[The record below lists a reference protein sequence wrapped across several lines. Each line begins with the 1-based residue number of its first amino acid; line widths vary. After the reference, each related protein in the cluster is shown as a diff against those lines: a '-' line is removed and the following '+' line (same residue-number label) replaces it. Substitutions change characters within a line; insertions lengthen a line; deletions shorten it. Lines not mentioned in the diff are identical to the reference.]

1 MCLWEHSSNN
11 LGPGDNSVLKVLPPL
26 YTYDIMQNRFL
37 KFFPIPKFLNPE
49 YSGVS
54 VSDTSIRFFQFEKKG
69 TGLVVRKYLERNLP
83 LGAIVS
89 GHIHN
94 TDEVIAVLKDIRK
107 EIKTPYVRASLPEEK
122 AYLFKTTIPLVSSN
136 DIRNNIEFKLEEN
149 VPLPANTLTFDFA
162 VVDPKEPNKDH
173 FTVVVSAIPREVIDL
188 YVEVFDSA
196 GFIPYSLEMESQA
209 IARALLKKTERG
221 TYVIVHCAP
230 KKVGLYIVSHSIVH
244 FTSTVATGVSE
255 QFDPQAIALELK
267 KVIAFWQTSHVSDD
281 TVSKNIEQVFVT
293 GEGFT
298 EDFSGTLGALVKA
311 NVTVGNV
318 WTNAFDINQLV
329 PEISFTDS
337 VKYAPA
343 IGLALP
349 THILI

>member
-1 MCLWEHSSNN
+1 MQ
-11 LGPGDNSVLKVLPPL
+11 NSFLKVDTAL
-26 YTYDIMQNRFL
+26 YTYTIMQSRFL
-37 KFFPIPKFLNPE
+37 KFFPVPKFLNPE

-54 VSDTSIRFFQFEKKG
+54 VSDTSIRLFQFQKKG
-69 TGLVVRKYLERNLP
+69 TGLVIKKYLERPLP
-83 LGAIVS
+83 PGAIVS

-94 TDEVIAVLKDIRK
+94 TSEVVAVLRDIKK
-107 EIKTPYVRASLPEEK
+107 EIKTPYIRASLPEEK
-122 AYLFKTTIPLVSSN
+122 AYLFKTTIPLVGSN
-136 DIRNNIEFKLEEN
+136 EIRNNIEFKLEEN

-162 VVDPKEPNKDH
+162 VVDPKETGKEH
-173 FTVVVSAIPREVIDL
+173 FSVVVSAIPREVVDL
-188 YVEVFDSA
+188 YVEVFESA
-196 GFIPYSLEMESQA
+196 GFVLYSLEMESQA

-221 TYVIVHCAP
+221 TYIIVHCAP
-230 KKVGLYIVSHSIVH
+230 KKVGLYVVSHSIIH
-244 FTSTVATGVSE
+244 FTSTVAVGVDE
-255 QFDPQAIALELK
+255 HFDPNVVAPEVK

-281 TVSKNIEQVFVT
+281 MTSKDIEHVFVT

-298 EDFSGTLGALVKA
+298 ADFPGTLATLVKTD
-311 NVTVGNV
+311 VTVGNV
-318 WTNAFDINQLV
+318 WTNAFDINQSV

>member
-1 MCLWEHSSNN
+1 
-11 LGPGDNSVLKVLPPL
+11 
-26 YTYDIMQNRFL
+26 MQSRFL
-37 KFFPIPKFLNPE
+37 KFFPTPKFLNPE

-69 TGLVVRKYLERNLP
+69 TSLVVKKYLERMLP
-83 LGAIVS
+83 PGAIVS

-94 TDEVIAVLKDIRK
+94 TSEVIAVLKDIKK

-122 AYLFKTTIPLVSSN
+122 AYLFKTTIPLVNSN

-162 VVDPKEPNKDH
+162 VVDPKELGKDH

-188 YVEVFDSA
+188 YIEVFDSA
-196 GFIPYSLEMESQA
+196 GFITYSLEMESQA
-209 IARALLKKTERG
+209 IARALLTKAQRG
-221 TYVIVHCAP
+221 TYIIVHCAP
-230 KKVGLYIVSHSIVH
+230 KKVGLYIVSHSIIH
-244 FTSTVATGVSE
+244 FTSTVAIGVDE
-255 QFDPQAIALELK
+255 HFDPNVIAPELK
-267 KVIAFWQTSHVSDD
+267 KVVTFWQNSHVSDD
-281 TVSKNIEQVFVT
+281 TESKNIEQIFVT

-298 EDFSGTLGALVKA
+298 EDFPGTLATLVKA
-311 NVTVGNV
+311 DVRVGNV
-318 WTNAFDINQLV
+318 WANAFDVNQSV

>member
-1 MCLWEHSSNN
+1 
-11 LGPGDNSVLKVLPPL
+11 
-26 YTYDIMQNRFL
+26 MQSRFL
-37 KFFPIPKFLNPE
+37 KFFPTPTFLNPE

-69 TGLVVRKYLERNLP
+69 SGLGIKKYLERQLP
-83 LGAIVS
+83 PGAIVS

-94 TDEVIAVLKDIRK
+94 TEEVIEVLKDIKK

-122 AYLFKTTIPLVSSN
+122 AYLFKTTIPLVGSG

-162 VVDPKEPNKDH
+162 VVDPKESGKDH
-173 FTVVVSAIPREVIDL
+173 FAVVVSAIPLEVIDL
-188 YVEVFDSA
+188 YVKVFNSA

-209 IARALLKKTERG
+209 IARALLQKTERG
-221 TYVIVHCAP
+221 TYIIVHCAP
-230 KKVGLYIVSHSIVH
+230 KKVGLYVVSHSIIH
-244 FTSTVATGVSE
+244 FTSTVTIGIDE
-255 QFDPQAIALELK
+255 HFDPNVIAPELK
-267 KVIAFWQTSHVSDD
+267 KVIAFWRTSNVSDD
-281 TVSKNIEQVFVT
+281 TVSKNIEQIFVT

-298 EDFSGTLGALVKA
+298 EDFAGTLGTLVKG

-318 WTNAFDINQLV
+318 WVNAFDINESV
-329 PEISFTDS
+329 PEISFRDS

>member
-1 MCLWEHSSNN
+1 
-11 LGPGDNSVLKVLPPL
+11 
-26 YTYDIMQNRFL
+26 MQSRFL
-37 KFFPIPKFLNPE
+37 KFFPVPKFLNPD

-69 TGLVVRKYLERNLP
+69 KDFVIKKYVERGLP
-83 LGAIVS
+83 AGAIVS

-94 TDEVIAVLKDIRK
+94 TDEVVAVLKDIKK
-107 EIKTPYVRASLPEEK
+107 EIKIPYVRASLPEEK
-122 AYLFKTTIPLVSSN
+122 AYLFKTDIPLVSYE
-136 DIRNNIEFKLEEN
+136 DIRSNIEFKLEEN

-162 VVDPKEPNKDH
+162 VVDPKQLGKEH
-173 FTVVVSAIPREVIDL
+173 FDVVVSAIPQEVIDL
-188 YVEVFDSA
+188 YVEVFESA
-196 GFIPYSLEMESQA
+196 GFILYSLEMESQA

-230 KKVGLYIVSHSIVH
+230 QKVGLYIVSHSIIH
-244 FTSTVATGVSE
+244 FTSTIPLATSGN
-255 QFDPQAIALELK
+255 FDPALVAPELK
-267 KVIAFWQTSHVSDD
+267 KVMAFWKTSHVSDD
-281 TVSKNIEQVFVT
+281 TASKDIERIFVT

-298 EDFSGTLGALVKA
+298 EDFASALGALVKA
-311 NVTVGNV
+311 DVVIGNV
-318 WTNAFDINQLV
+318 WLNAFDIKESV
-329 PEISFTDS
+329 PEISFIDS